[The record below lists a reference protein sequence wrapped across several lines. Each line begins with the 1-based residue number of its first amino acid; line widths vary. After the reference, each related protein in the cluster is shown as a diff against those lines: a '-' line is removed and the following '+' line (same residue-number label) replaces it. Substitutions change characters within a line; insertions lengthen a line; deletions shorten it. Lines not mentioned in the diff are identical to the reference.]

1 MDCAGLENVTVQPS
15 GRIDWTGLHVWEELL
30 LYCFRRIWWY
40 GIPIY
45 ASSKDS
51 WKLNLQQNSSPRRDG
66 LGQMTLLTGNMVLQ
80 RIPRNWLHNDDAVR
94 ILPGIIWNQ
103 CHFYRKSNFNGLLRI
118 FVFMKFP
125 KTVSKQ
131 ECCQNSPQG
140 RDGRAQSDCE
150 NELKIKMT
158 SFWTTT

>member
-1 MDCAGLENVTVQPS
+1 MDSSQWRDGRSES
-15 GRIDWTGLHVWEELL
+15 GFH
-30 LYCFRRIWWY
+30 

-51 WKLNLQQNSSPRRDG
+51 WKLNLQQKSTPRRDG
-66 LGQMTLLTGNMVLQ
+66 LGQMALLTRNMVLQ

-140 RDGRAQSDCE
+140 RDGRGQSECE
-150 NELKIKMT
+150 NPLELLLQETFPPKFSLSHLPICCLTVMDVEV
-158 SFWTTT
+158 